1 MRWFAESLPA
11 KCVDGFLCEECADT
25 FFLLLLSGRVETVQ
39 AKIEAK
45 LESGGA
51 PVSKVIHKGKVL
63 EEGKPVS
70 DYGVADADMFVVM
83 VNKAKPKAATEPTV
97 DAATKPVAPTAPAQA
112 PAAAAAAPAAA
123 PAAGAPAATAAAVP
137 AGGGSQS
144 YESSA
149 ATMVL
154 GEEVEAT
161 VMQIMEM
168 GFEREQVMKAMRAAF
183 MNPDRAV
190 EYLMSGIPEQSQRP
204 QGQESEDGRAVDP
217 ALMAALQQQM
227 LGGQV
232 LAFFGYPLFPFA
244 VPFLA
249 LN

>member
-1 MRWFAESLPA
+1 
-11 KCVDGFLCEECADT
+11 
-25 FFLLLLSGRVETVQ
+25 
-39 AKIEAK
+39 
-45 LESGGA
+45 
-51 PVSKVIHKGKVL
+51 
-63 EEGKPVS
+63 
-70 DYGVADADMFVVM
+70 
-83 VNKAKPKAATEPTV
+83 
-97 DAATKPVAPTAPAQA
+97 
-112 PAAAAAAPAAA
+112 
-123 PAAGAPAATAAAVP
+123 
-137 AGGGSQS
+137 
-144 YESSA
+144 
-149 ATMVL
+149 MVL

-204 QGQESEDGRAVDP
+204 QGAPGQHGGQDSEDGRAVDP

-232 LAFFGYPLFPFA
+232 LVLFGY
-244 VPFLA
+244 PFLA

>member
-1 MRWFAESLPA
+1 
-11 KCVDGFLCEECADT
+11 
-25 FFLLLLSGRVETVQ
+25 
-39 AKIEAK
+39 
-45 LESGGA
+45 
-51 PVSKVIHKGKVL
+51 
-63 EEGKPVS
+63 
-70 DYGVADADMFVVM
+70 
-83 VNKAKPKAATEPTV
+83 
-97 DAATKPVAPTAPAQA
+97 
-112 PAAAAAAPAAA
+112 
-123 PAAGAPAATAAAVP
+123 
-137 AGGGSQS
+137 
-144 YESSA
+144 
-149 ATMVL
+149 MVL

-204 QGQESEDGRAVDP
+204 QGQDSEDGRAVDP

-232 LAFFGYPLFPFA
+232 LVSFGYPLFPFA

>member
-1 MRWFAESLPA
+1 L
-11 KCVDGFLCEECADT
+11 DGFLCEECADI
-25 FFLLLLSGRVETVQ
+25 FFLLLLYGRFETVQ

-97 DAATKPVAPTAPAQA
+97 DAATKPVAPTVPAQA
-112 PAAAAAAPAAA
+112 PAAAPAP
-123 PAAGAPAATAAAVP
+123 ATAAAVP

-204 QGQESEDGRAVDP
+204 QGQDSEDGRAVDP

-232 LAFFGYPLFPFA
+232 LVSFGYPLFPFA